1 MPFPISDP
9 RTLTRRL
16 EALMEASVRE
26 ARPNADPAAIARA
39 VRSPRGMLAAII
51 RTYVLALYE
60 VHLHL
65 RWWGQQYFP
74 DTAELEFLIRHASI
88 WGVVRRPATMAIG
101 RAQVTGAAGTV
112 IPAGRQLQGAGVTY
126 EVLEPEVVGSNGGAS
141 LSLRATASGPIG
153 NAAAETPLSFIQ
165 PVSGLSPQT
174 AIVDADGLAGGADI
188 ETAPALL
195 GRLLAEIQEPA
206 HGGAVFDYPRW
217 VTNKFAASQVRAYGE
232 WVGLGTVGVVVA
244 MGTRYAPRV
253 PTESELTAIAAEIEY
268 QRPVTAERVIV
279 PVELR
284 PIALAIEL
292 DPLSISVR
300 SAVEAAIRTFFALE
314 SKIGGSL
321 YLSRLSEAIS
331 SAAGEYRH
339 RLVLPAATVTVERH
353 ELAVPGDISWTAAP

>member
-26 ARPNADPAAIARA
+26 ARPNVDPAAIARA

-88 WGVVRRPATMAIG
+88 WGVVRRPATAAIG
-101 RAQVTGAAGTV
+101 LADVTGVPGTV
-112 IPAGRQLQGAGVTY
+112 IPAGRLLQGSGVTY
-126 EVLEPEVVGSNGGAS
+126 EVLEPGIIGENGGTS

-153 NAAAETPLSFIQ
+153 NASADTPLSFLESIE
-165 PVSGLSPQT
+165 GLASQV
-174 AIVDADGLAGGADI
+174 AIVDESGLAGGADM
-188 ETAPALL
+188 ETASALL

-206 HGGAVFDYPRW
+206 HGGAEFDYPRW
-217 VTNKFAASQVRAYGE
+217 VTNAFAASHVRAYGE

-244 MGTRYAPRV
+244 MGTRYAPRA
-253 PTESELTAIAAEIEY
+253 PTETEVAAIAAEIEY

-279 PVELR
+279 PVQIV
-284 PIALAIEL
+284 PVALAIEL
-292 DPLSISVR
+292 DPLSISVK
-300 SAVEAAIRTFFALE
+300 SAVEAAIRTFFAVE
-314 SKIGGSL
+314 AKIGGSL

-339 RLVLPAATVTVERH
+339 RLVTPAATITVERY
-353 ELAVPGDISWTAAP
+353 ELAVPGDITWTAAP